1 MKNNLYIVNKEH
13 PDFVRL
19 YWSTD
24 KEKIKHI
31 LSRVNVKYLH
41 GLMRQLFVEDLDWF
55 EHEYSMHNIVIFLRY
70 DGYQF
75 LVNEK
80 TVIKELYRRGL

>member
-1 MKNNLYIVNKEH
+1 MLG
-13 PDFVRL
+13 L
-19 YWSTD
+19 YWSSD

-31 LSRVNVKYLH
+31 LSRVNVKYLR
-41 GLMRQLFVEDLDWF
+41 GLIHQFFVEDLEWF
-55 EHEYSMHNIVIFLRY
+55 EYEYSMNNIVIFLRY

-80 TVIKELYRRGL
+80 TIIKELCRRGL